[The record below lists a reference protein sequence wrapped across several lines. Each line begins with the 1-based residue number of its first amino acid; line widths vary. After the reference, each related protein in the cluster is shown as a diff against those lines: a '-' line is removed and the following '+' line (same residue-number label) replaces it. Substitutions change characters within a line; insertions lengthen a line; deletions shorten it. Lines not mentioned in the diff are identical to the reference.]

1 MKLTIN
7 NIGKLKNAEVV
18 IDGITVITGENDTG
32 KSTVGKVLW
41 SVFNS
46 FYKVYEQIE
55 KERIDFVNEQIY
67 SYVRNLDKSDNV
79 KKKTLDMAIDIIQN
93 YSIYYRNEE
102 NIKNYITEKFKENNY
117 FVDAK
122 VIEEL
127 TGDLYVVLGIKSI
140 EIISSIIKQKLSTEF
155 HDEIKNKNT
164 ESQEETSVEL
174 CIRNKILNFNIEEG
188 INVAGEFVENLK
200 GDIDD
205 FDLATEAVFID
216 NPFIIDDI
224 ENIFEQKKKNY
235 RQHLVSKLYYNR
247 NENTVKKM
255 YVNEKL
261 EKIYKKLN
269 SIASGKITIKNLD
282 VYYKDSKMEINAKN
296 LSTGLKT
303 FAIIKM
309 LLQNGTLE
317 ENGTII
323 LDEPEIHLHPEWQL
337 KFAELI
343 VLLQKEFGMHIL
355 LTTHSP
361 YFLNAIEVFS
371 ERHKIDDKCKYYVA
385 ENEGNSSII
394 KDVTG
399 NTREIYRKLARPIQ
413 DLENIRYSSDLDE
426 QKN

>member
-1 MKLTIN
+1 MKLSIRN
-7 NIGKLKNAEVV
+7 VGKLKEADVEIN
-18 IDGITVITGENDTG
+18 GITVITGENDTG

-67 SYVRNLDKSDNV
+67 SYIRNLDKSDNV
-79 KKKTLDMAIDIIQN
+79 KKKTLDMATDIIQN

-102 NIKNYITEKFKENNY
+102 NIKSYITKKFKENNY
-117 FVDAK
+117 FIDNER
-122 VIEEL
+122 IEEL
-127 TGDLYVVLGIKSI
+127 IASI
-140 EIISSIIKQKLSTEF
+140 YTILNIIDTQIISFIIDEKLSVEFNEEII
-155 HDEIKNKNT
+155 NKKIGKGSFANI
-164 ESQEETSVEL
+164 EL
-174 CIRNKILNFNIEEG
+174 NIRNKILNFNIEEG
-188 INVAGEFVENLK
+188 IDVAGEFVENLK
-200 GDIDD
+200 GDIDN
-205 FDLATEAVFID
+205 FDLLTEAVFID

-269 SIASGKITIKNLD
+269 SIASGKIIIKKLD
-282 VYYKDSKMEINAKN
+282 IYYKDREIEINAKN

-323 LDEPEIHLHPEWQL
+323 LDEPEIHLHPEWQI

-361 YFLNAIEVFS
+361 YFLKAIQVYSKKYEIS
-371 ERHKIDDKCKYYVA
+371 DKCKYYMSELDGEQAILVDKTNNLEDIFYQLTIPF
-385 ENEGNSSII
+385 ENLMNE
-394 KDVTG
+394 
-399 NTREIYRKLARPIQ
+399 EEL
-413 DLENIRYSSDLDE
+413 LW
-426 QKN
+426 

>member
-32 KSTVGKVLW
+32 KSMVGKVLW

-46 FYKVYEQIE
+46 FFEIKKQI
-55 KERIDFVNEQIY
+55 RT
-67 SYVRNLDKSDNV
+67 DK
-79 KKKTLDMAIDIIQN
+79 
-93 YSIYYRNEE
+93 
-102 NIKNYITEKFKENNY
+102 
-117 FVDAK
+117 
-122 VIEEL
+122 
-127 TGDLYVVLGIKSI
+127 
-140 EIISSIIKQKLSTEF
+140 ISSILEELRRVSSMQDIRNNLVHSSIVEYDLDLNDFLKQLEKKLEVLNDVRGLDDESKDELKDTLEKIKKRINLSDDEIMKKITQINFNKEF
-155 HDEIKNKNT
+155 NSQINNLNFLEEGNIDLKIKNKNINLIISDDKIQIKDFFSLYENVMLLDNPRIIDNLAENIILSANKIFSIIENLHNSKFISMLRNDKSST
-164 ESQEETSVEL
+164 ATDNILNEEKLSKIEEKLNKIVDGKFL
-174 CIRNKILNFNIEEG
+174 KKDFGVYFYRNK
-188 INVAGEFVENLK
+188 
-200 GDIDD
+200 
-205 FDLATEAVFID
+205 
-216 NPFIIDDI
+216 
-224 ENIFEQKKKNY
+224 
-235 RQHLVSKLYYNR
+235 
-247 NENTVKKM
+247 
-255 YVNEKL
+255 
-261 EKIYKKLN
+261 
-269 SIASGKITIKNLD
+269 SGK
-282 VYYKDSKMEINAKN
+282 EINIKN
-296 LSTGLKT
+296 LSTGFKV
-303 FAIIKM
+303 FSIIK
-309 LLQNGTLE
+309 LLIQNNQLR

-426 QKN
+426 

>member
-7 NIGKLKNAEVV
+7 NIGKLKNAEVE
-18 IDGITVITGENDTG
+18 INGITVIAGENNTG

-67 SYVRNLDKSDNV
+67 SYIRNLDKSDNV
-79 KKKTLDMAIDIIQN
+79 KKKTLYMAKDIIQN

-102 NIKNYITEKFKENNY
+102 NIKSYITKKFKENNY
-117 FVDAK
+117 FIDNER
-122 VIEEL
+122 IEEL
-127 TGDLYVVLGIKSI
+127 IASI
-140 EIISSIIKQKLSTEF
+140 YTILNIIDTQIISFIIDEKLSVEFNEEII
-155 HDEIKNKNT
+155 NKKIGKGSFANI
-164 ESQEETSVEL
+164 EL
-174 CIRNKILNFNIEEG
+174 NIRNKILNFNIEEG
-188 INVAGEFVENLK
+188 IDVAGEFVENLK
-200 GDIDD
+200 GDIDN
-205 FDLATEAVFID
+205 FDLLTEAVFID

-269 SIASGKITIKNLD
+269 SIASGKIIIKKLD
-282 VYYKDSKMEINAKN
+282 VYYKDREIEINAKN

-323 LDEPEIHLHPEWQL
+323 LDEPEIHLHPEWQI

-361 YFLNAIEVFS
+361 YFLKAIQVYSKKYEIS
-371 ERHKIDDKCKYYVA
+371 DKCKYYMSELDGEQAILVDKTNNLEDIFYQLTIPF
-385 ENEGNSSII
+385 ENLMNE
-394 KDVTG
+394 
-399 NTREIYRKLARPIQ
+399 EEL
-413 DLENIRYSSDLDE
+413 L
-426 QKN
+426 

>member
-1 MKLTIN
+1 MKLSIRN
-7 NIGKLKNAEVV
+7 VGKLKEADVEIN
-18 IDGITVITGENDTG
+18 GITVITGENDTG

-41 SVFNS
+41 SVFNG

-67 SYVRNLDKSDNV
+67 SYVRNLDKLDNV
-79 KKKTLDMAIDIIQN
+79 KKKTLDMATDIIQN

-127 TGDLYVVLGIKSI
+127 TGDLYFVLGIKSI
-140 EIISSIIKQKLSTEF
+140 EIISFIIEQKLSTEF

-164 ESQEETSVEL
+164 ESQEETSIEL

-200 GDIDD
+200 GDIDN
-205 FDLATEAVFID
+205 FDLLTEAVFID

-269 SIASGKITIKNLD
+269 SVASGKITIKNLD
-282 VYYKDSKMEINAKN
+282 VYYKDSKIEINAKN

-323 LDEPEIHLHPEWQL
+323 LDEPEIHLHPEWQI

-343 VLLQKEFGMHIL
+343 ILLQKEFGMHIL

-371 ERHKIDDKCKYYVA
+371 ERYRIEDKCKYYVA
-385 ENEGNSSII
+385 ENQGNNSII
-394 KDVTG
+394 KDITD
-399 NTREIYRKLARPIQ
+399 NTREIYRKMARPIQ
-413 DLENIRYSSDLDE
+413 DLENIRYSE
-426 QKN
+426 

>member
-67 SYVRNLDKSDNV
+67 SYVKNLDKSDNV

-140 EIISSIIKQKLSTEF
+140 EIISSIIEQKLSTEF

-174 CIRNKILNFNIEEG
+174 YIRNKILNFNIEEG

-343 VLLQKEFGMHIL
+343 VLLQREFGMHIL

-413 DLENIRYSSDLDE
+413 DLENIRYSSDSDE
-426 QKN
+426 

>member
-1 MKLTIN
+1 MKLSIRN
-7 NIGKLKNAEVV
+7 VGKLKEADVEIN
-18 IDGITVITGENDTG
+18 GITVITGENDTG

-46 FYKVYEQIE
+46 FYKVYEQIK

-140 EIISSIIKQKLSTEF
+140 EIISSVIEQKLSTEF

-426 QKN
+426 

>member
-46 FYKVYEQIE
+46 FFEIKKQI
-55 KERIDFVNEQIY
+55 RT
-67 SYVRNLDKSDNV
+67 DK
-79 KKKTLDMAIDIIQN
+79 
-93 YSIYYRNEE
+93 
-102 NIKNYITEKFKENNY
+102 
-117 FVDAK
+117 
-122 VIEEL
+122 
-127 TGDLYVVLGIKSI
+127 
-140 EIISSIIKQKLSTEF
+140 ISSILEELRRVSSMQDIRNNLVHSSIVEYDLDLNDFLKQLEKKLEVLNDVRGLDDESKDELKDTLEKIKKRINLSDDEIMKKITQINFNKEF
-155 HDEIKNKNT
+155 NSQINNLNFLEEGNIDLKIKNKNINLIISDDKIQIKDFFSLYENVMLLDNQRIIDNLAENIILSANKIFSIIENLHNSKFISMLRNDKSST
-164 ESQEETSVEL
+164 ATDNILNEEKLSKIEEKLNKIVDGKFL
-174 CIRNKILNFNIEEG
+174 KKDFGVYFYRNK
-188 INVAGEFVENLK
+188 
-200 GDIDD
+200 
-205 FDLATEAVFID
+205 
-216 NPFIIDDI
+216 
-224 ENIFEQKKKNY
+224 
-235 RQHLVSKLYYNR
+235 
-247 NENTVKKM
+247 
-255 YVNEKL
+255 
-261 EKIYKKLN
+261 
-269 SIASGKITIKNLD
+269 SGK
-282 VYYKDSKMEINAKN
+282 EINIKN
-296 LSTGLKT
+296 LSTGFKV
-303 FAIIKM
+303 FSIIK
-309 LLQNGTLE
+309 LLIQNNQLR

-426 QKN
+426 

>member
-67 SYVRNLDKSDNV
+67 SYIRNLDKSDNV
-79 KKKTLDMAIDIIQN
+79 KKKTLDMATDIIQN

-102 NIKNYITEKFKENNY
+102 NIKNYITKKFKENNY
-117 FVDAK
+117 FIDNER
-122 VIEEL
+122 IEEL
-127 TGDLYVVLGIKSI
+127 IASI
-140 EIISSIIKQKLSTEF
+140 YTILNIIDTQIISFIIDEKLSVEFNEEII
-155 HDEIKNKNT
+155 NKKIGKGSFANI
-164 ESQEETSVEL
+164 EL
-174 CIRNKILNFNIEEG
+174 NIRNKILNFNIEEG
-188 INVAGEFVENLK
+188 IDVAGEFVENLK
-200 GDIDD
+200 GDIDN
-205 FDLATEAVFID
+205 FDLLTEAVFID

-269 SIASGKITIKNLD
+269 SIASGKIIIKKLD
-282 VYYKDSKMEINAKN
+282 IYYKDREIEINAKN

-323 LDEPEIHLHPEWQL
+323 LDEPEIHLHPEWQI

-361 YFLNAIEVFS
+361 YFLKAIQVYSKKYEIS
-371 ERHKIDDKCKYYVA
+371 DKCKYYMSELDGEQAILVDKTNNLEDIFYQLTIPF
-385 ENEGNSSII
+385 ENLMNE
-394 KDVTG
+394 
-399 NTREIYRKLARPIQ
+399 EEL
-413 DLENIRYSSDLDE
+413 L
-426 QKN
+426 

>member
-1 MKLTIN
+1 MKLSIRN
-7 NIGKLKNAEVV
+7 VGKLKEADVEIN
-18 IDGITVITGENDTG
+18 GITVITGENDTG

-41 SVFNS
+41 SVFNG
-46 FYKVYEQIE
+46 FYEIDEKVYNEKVSELEKIVDKLMKANGYNKIADNFKDFFGIFDRTEEKIAIE
-55 KERIDFVNEQIY
+55 LLKN
-67 SYVRNLDKSDNV
+67 NK
-79 KKKTLDMAIDIIQN
+79 N
-93 YSIYYRNEE
+93 YSE
-102 NIKNYITEKFKENNY
+102 
-117 FVDAK
+117 
-122 VIEEL
+122 
-127 TGDLYVVLGIKSI
+127 
-140 EIISSIIKQKLSTEF
+140 
-155 HDEIKNKNT
+155 DEIKIIINNYKKDLKIENISNFVQEINETLKISDKEIIKVIVSRIMNKEFHNQINAIFSR
-164 ESQEETSVEL
+164 EKMNIGEISLKIKDKEIDLKIENNEISDVQNYFLINKETMY
-174 CIRNKILNFNIEEG
+174 
-188 INVAGEFVENLK
+188 
-200 GDIDD
+200 
-205 FDLATEAVFID
+205 ID
-216 NPFIIDDI
+216 NPFILDSYDFED
-224 ENIFEQKKKNY
+224 ENHQT
-235 RQHLVSKLYYNR
+235 HLATNVFSE
-247 NENTVKKM
+247 NENSVISEIKVK
-255 YVNEKL
+255 
-261 EKIYKKLN
+261 KKLN
-269 SIASGKITIKNLD
+269 NIYQKLNSVLSGEILENKNSKF
-282 VYYKDSKMEINAKN
+282 VYRKNGEDIDLKN

-426 QKN
+426 

>member
-1 MKLTIN
+1 MKLSIRN
-7 NIGKLKNAEVV
+7 VGKLKEADVEIN
-18 IDGITVITGENDTG
+18 GITVITGENDTG

-41 SVFNS
+41 SVFNG
-46 FYKVYEQIE
+46 FYEIDEKVYNEKVSELEKIIDEIIKENVYKNLSTDYNSFFEIFNSTGKKIAIE
-55 KERIDFVNEQIY
+55 FLKEN
-67 SYVRNLDKSDNV
+67 K
-79 KKKTLDMAIDIIQN
+79 N
-93 YSIYYRNEE
+93 YSE
-102 NIKNYITEKFKENNY
+102 
-117 FVDAK
+117 
-122 VIEEL
+122 
-127 TGDLYVVLGIKSI
+127 
-140 EIISSIIKQKLSTEF
+140 
-155 HDEIKNKNT
+155 DEIKIIINNYKKDLKIENISKFVQEINETLKISDKEIIKVIVSRVMNKEFHN
-164 ESQEETSVEL
+164 Q
-174 CIRNKILNFNIEEG
+174 
-188 INVAGEFVENLK
+188 IN
-200 GDIDD
+200 
-205 FDLATEAVFID
+205 AVFSKEKMNIGEISLKIKDKEIDLKIENNEISDVQNYFLINKETMYID
-216 NPFIIDDI
+216 NPFILDSYDFED
-224 ENIFEQKKKNY
+224 ENHQT
-235 RQHLVSKLYYNR
+235 HLATNVFSE
-247 NENTVKKM
+247 NENSVISEIKVK
-255 YVNEKL
+255 
-261 EKIYKKLN
+261 KKLN
-269 SIASGKITIKNLD
+269 NIYQKLNSVLSGEILENKNSKF
-282 VYYKDSKMEINAKN
+282 VYRKNGEDIDLKN

-343 VLLQKEFGMHIL
+343 VLLQREFGMHIL

-426 QKN
+426 

>member
-67 SYVRNLDKSDNV
+67 SYVKNLDKSDNV

-140 EIISSIIKQKLSTEF
+140 EIISSIIEQKLSTEF

-343 VLLQKEFGMHIL
+343 VLLQREFGMHIL

-371 ERHKIDDKCKYYVA
+371 ERYKIDDKCKYYVA

-413 DLENIRYSSDLDE
+413 DLENIRYSSDSDE
-426 QKN
+426 

>member
-1 MKLTIN
+1 MKLSIKN
-7 NIGKLKNAEVV
+7 VGKLKEADVEIN
-18 IDGITVITGENDTG
+18 GITVITGENDTG

-41 SVFNS
+41 SVFNG
-46 FYKVYEQIE
+46 FYEIDEKVYKEKVSELEKIIDEIIKENVYKNLSTDYNSFFEIFNSTGKKIAIE
-55 KERIDFVNEQIY
+55 FLKGN
-67 SYVRNLDKSDNV
+67 K
-79 KKKTLDMAIDIIQN
+79 N
-93 YSIYYRNEE
+93 YSE
-102 NIKNYITEKFKENNY
+102 
-117 FVDAK
+117 
-122 VIEEL
+122 
-127 TGDLYVVLGIKSI
+127 
-140 EIISSIIKQKLSTEF
+140 
-155 HDEIKNKNT
+155 DEIKIIINNYKKDLKIENISKFVQEINETLKISDKEIIKVIVSRVMNKEFHNQINAIFSKKKMNIG
-164 ESQEETSVEL
+164 EISLKIKDKEIDLKIENNEISDVQNYFLINKETMY
-174 CIRNKILNFNIEEG
+174 
-188 INVAGEFVENLK
+188 
-200 GDIDD
+200 
-205 FDLATEAVFID
+205 ID
-216 NPFIIDDI
+216 NPFILDSYDFED
-224 ENIFEQKKKNY
+224 ENHQT
-235 RQHLVSKLYYNR
+235 HLATNVFSE
-247 NENTVKKM
+247 NENSVISEIKVK
-255 YVNEKL
+255 
-261 EKIYKKLN
+261 KKLN
-269 SIASGKITIKNLD
+269 NIYQKLNSVLSGEILENKNSKF
-282 VYYKDSKMEINAKN
+282 VYRKNGEDIDLKN

-426 QKN
+426 

>member
-1 MKLTIN
+1 MKLSIRN
-7 NIGKLKNAEVV
+7 VGKLKEADVEIN
-18 IDGITVITGENDTG
+18 GITVITGENDTG

-67 SYVRNLDKSDNV
+67 SYVRNLDKLDNV
-79 KKKTLDMAIDIIQN
+79 KKKTLDMATDIIQN

-127 TGDLYVVLGIKSI
+127 TGDLYFVLGIKSI
-140 EIISSIIKQKLSTEF
+140 EIISFIIEQKLSTEF
-155 HDEIKNKNT
+155 HDEIKNKNI
-164 ESQEETSVEL
+164 ESQEEASIEL

-188 INVAGEFVENLK
+188 IDVAGEFVENLK
-200 GDIDD
+200 GDIDN
-205 FDLATEAVFID
+205 FDLLTEAVFID

-235 RQHLVSKLYYNR
+235 RQHLVSRLYYNR

-269 SIASGKITIKNLD
+269 SVASGKITIKNLD
-282 VYYKDSKMEINAKN
+282 VYYKDSKIEINAKN

-426 QKN
+426 

>member
-1 MKLTIN
+1 MKLSIKN
-7 NIGKLKNAEVV
+7 VGKLKEADVEIN
-18 IDGITVITGENDTG
+18 GITVITGENDTG

-41 SVFNS
+41 SVFNG
-46 FYKVYEQIE
+46 FYEIDEKVYNEKVSELEKIIDEIIKENVYKNLSTDYNSFFEIFNSTREKIAIE
-55 KERIDFVNEQIY
+55 FLKGN
-67 SYVRNLDKSDNV
+67 K
-79 KKKTLDMAIDIIQN
+79 N
-93 YSIYYRNEE
+93 YSE
-102 NIKNYITEKFKENNY
+102 
-117 FVDAK
+117 
-122 VIEEL
+122 
-127 TGDLYVVLGIKSI
+127 
-140 EIISSIIKQKLSTEF
+140 
-155 HDEIKNKNT
+155 DEIKIIINNYKKDLKIENISKFVQEINETLKISDKEIIKVIVSRVMNKEFHN
-164 ESQEETSVEL
+164 Q
-174 CIRNKILNFNIEEG
+174 
-188 INVAGEFVENLK
+188 IN
-200 GDIDD
+200 
-205 FDLATEAVFID
+205 AVFSKEKMNIGEISLKIKDKEIDLKIENNEISDVQNYFLINKETMYID
-216 NPFIIDDI
+216 NPFILDSYDFED
-224 ENIFEQKKKNY
+224 ENHQA
-235 RQHLVSKLYYNR
+235 HLATNVFSE
-247 NENTVKKM
+247 NENSVISEIKVK
-255 YVNEKL
+255 
-261 EKIYKKLN
+261 KKLN
-269 SIASGKITIKNLD
+269 NIYQKLNSVLSGEILENKN
-282 VYYKDSKMEINAKN
+282 SKFIYRKNGEDIDLKN

-413 DLENIRYSSDLDE
+413 DLENIRYSSDSDE
-426 QKN
+426 

>member
-67 SYVRNLDKSDNV
+67 SYVKNLDKSDNV

-140 EIISSIIKQKLSTEF
+140 EIISSIIEQKLSTEF

-174 CIRNKILNFNIEEG
+174 YIRNKILNFNIEEG

-371 ERHKIDDKCKYYVA
+371 ERHKIEDKCKYYVA

-394 KDVTG
+394 KDLTG

-426 QKN
+426 

>member
-1 MKLTIN
+1 MKLSIRN
-7 NIGKLKNAEVV
+7 VGKLKEADVEIN
-18 IDGITVITGENDTG
+18 GITVITGENDTG

-41 SVFNS
+41 SVFNG
-46 FYKVYEQIE
+46 FYEIDEKVYNEKVSELEKIIDEIIKENVYKNLSTDYNSFFEIFNSTGKKIAIE
-55 KERIDFVNEQIY
+55 FLKEN
-67 SYVRNLDKSDNV
+67 K
-79 KKKTLDMAIDIIQN
+79 N
-93 YSIYYRNEE
+93 YSE
-102 NIKNYITEKFKENNY
+102 
-117 FVDAK
+117 
-122 VIEEL
+122 
-127 TGDLYVVLGIKSI
+127 
-140 EIISSIIKQKLSTEF
+140 
-155 HDEIKNKNT
+155 DEIKIIINNYKKDLKIENISKFVQEINETLKISDKEIIKVIVSRVMNKEFHN
-164 ESQEETSVEL
+164 Q
-174 CIRNKILNFNIEEG
+174 
-188 INVAGEFVENLK
+188 IN
-200 GDIDD
+200 
-205 FDLATEAVFID
+205 AVFSKEKMNIGEISLKIKDKEIDLKIENNEISDVQNYFLINKETMYID
-216 NPFIIDDI
+216 NPFILDSYDFED
-224 ENIFEQKKKNY
+224 ENHQT
-235 RQHLVSKLYYNR
+235 HLATNVFSE
-247 NENTVKKM
+247 NENSVISEIKVK
-255 YVNEKL
+255 
-261 EKIYKKLN
+261 KKLN
-269 SIASGKITIKNLD
+269 NIYQKLNSVLGGEILENKNSKF
-282 VYYKDSKMEINAKN
+282 VYRKNGEDIDLKN

-426 QKN
+426 

>member
-67 SYVRNLDKSDNV
+67 SYVKNLDKSDNV

-127 TGDLYVVLGIKSI
+127 AGDLYVVLGIKSI
-140 EIISSIIKQKLSTEF
+140 EIISSIIEQKLSTEF

-205 FDLATEAVFID
+205 FDLTTEAVFID

-269 SIASGKITIKNLD
+269 SVASGKITIKNLD

-426 QKN
+426 

>member
-1 MKLTIN
+1 
-7 NIGKLKNAEVV
+7 
-18 IDGITVITGENDTG
+18 
-32 KSTVGKVLW
+32 
-41 SVFNS
+41 
-46 FYKVYEQIE
+46 
-55 KERIDFVNEQIY
+55 
-67 SYVRNLDKSDNV
+67 
-79 KKKTLDMAIDIIQN
+79 MAIDIIQN

-140 EIISSIIKQKLSTEF
+140 EIISSIIEQKLSTEF

-174 CIRNKILNFNIEEG
+174 YIRNKILNFNIEEG

-371 ERHKIDDKCKYYVA
+371 ERHKIEDKCKYYVA

-426 QKN
+426 

>member
-41 SVFNS
+41 SVFNG

-67 SYVRNLDKSDNV
+67 SYVKNLDKSDNV

-93 YSIYYRNEE
+93 YSIYYKNEE

-140 EIISSIIKQKLSTEF
+140 EIISSIIEQKLSTEF

-247 NENTVKKM
+247 NKNTVKKM

-343 VLLQKEFGMHIL
+343 VLLQREFGMHIL

-426 QKN
+426 

>member
-67 SYVRNLDKSDNV
+67 SYVKNLDKSDNV

-140 EIISSIIKQKLSTEF
+140 EIISSIIEQKLSTEF

-323 LDEPEIHLHPEWQL
+323 LDEPEIHLQPEWQL

-426 QKN
+426 

>member
-343 VLLQKEFGMHIL
+343 VLLQKEFGMYIL

-413 DLENIRYSSDLDE
+413 DLENIRYSSDSDE
-426 QKN
+426 

>member
-1 MKLTIN
+1 MKLSIR
-7 NIGKLKNAEVV
+7 NIGKLKEADVEIN
-18 IDGITVITGENDTG
+18 GITVITGENDTG

-67 SYVRNLDKSDNV
+67 SYVKNLDKSDNV

-140 EIISSIIKQKLSTEF
+140 EIISSIIEQKLSTEF

-174 CIRNKILNFNIEEG
+174 YIRNKILNFNIEEG

-343 VLLQKEFGMHIL
+343 VLLQREFGMHIL

-426 QKN
+426 

>member
-67 SYVRNLDKSDNV
+67 SYVKNLDKSDNV

-127 TGDLYVVLGIKSI
+127 AGDLYVVLGIKSI
-140 EIISSIIKQKLSTEF
+140 EIISSIIEQKLSTEF

-205 FDLATEAVFID
+205 FDLTTEAVFID

-426 QKN
+426 

>member
-1 MKLTIN
+1 MKLSIRN
-7 NIGKLKNAEVV
+7 VGKLKEADVEIN
-18 IDGITVITGENDTG
+18 GITVITGENDTG

-41 SVFNS
+41 SVFNG
-46 FYKVYEQIE
+46 FYEIDEKVYKE
-55 KERIDFVNEQIY
+55 KVSELEKII
-67 SYVRNLDKSDNV
+67 V
-79 KKKTLDMAIDIIQN
+79 KKFIDEIINVYKNLSTDYNSFFEIINSTVKKIAIELLKNNKN
-93 YSIYYRNEE
+93 YSE
-102 NIKNYITEKFKENNY
+102 
-117 FVDAK
+117 
-122 VIEEL
+122 
-127 TGDLYVVLGIKSI
+127 
-140 EIISSIIKQKLSTEF
+140 
-155 HDEIKNKNT
+155 DEIKIIINNYKKDLKIENISNFVQEINETLKISDKEIKKGIISRVMNKEFHN
-164 ESQEETSVEL
+164 Q
-174 CIRNKILNFNIEEG
+174 
-188 INVAGEFVENLK
+188 IN
-200 GDIDD
+200 
-205 FDLATEAVFID
+205 AVFSKEKMNIGEISLKIKDNEIDLKIENNEISDVQNYFLINKETMYID
-216 NPFIIDDI
+216 NPFILDSYDFED
-224 ENIFEQKKKNY
+224 ENHQT
-235 RQHLVSKLYYNR
+235 HLATNVFSE
-247 NENTVKKM
+247 NENSVISEIKVK
-255 YVNEKL
+255 
-261 EKIYKKLN
+261 KKLN
-269 SIASGKITIKNLD
+269 NIYQKLNSVLSGEILENKNSKF
-282 VYYKDSKMEINAKN
+282 VYRKNGEDIDLKN

-426 QKN
+426 

>member
-18 IDGITVITGENDTG
+18 IYGITVITGENDTG

-46 FYKVYEQIE
+46 FYKVYEQIK

-140 EIISSIIKQKLSTEF
+140 EIISSIIEQKLSTEF

-224 ENIFEQKKKNY
+224 ENILEQKKKNY

-247 NENTVKKM
+247 NKNTVKKM

-303 FAIIKM
+303 FAIIKI

-343 VLLQKEFGMHIL
+343 VLLQREFGMHIL

-385 ENEGNSSII
+385 ENEENSSII

-426 QKN
+426 